1 MNKKEFLNSLENG
14 QVSAAQNRDEL
25 AKLPENAFK
34 PFDDSLPI
42 IEQQNFSPDS
52 DYFYQQ
58 CSALKKSNFSKQRCE
73 HLIDVKAK
81 MQEMGVKGFV
91 ISEQNHQAQAA
102 MRLKQEIE
110 ARLAEFKPQEDFQAA
125 IEQRNIALVRAF
137 ISRDLMSEYL
147 DAQDVADLVWYTQ
160 KFLPET
166 FQTYE
171 EDDKLC
177 KPFISKD
184 KSVWNYDYFINQQNS
199 LNANFALERVLHL
212 IHVRDELRQRG
223 LPEFQ
228 KLGTAKTTQA
238 TSKESLQSQTQADY
252 QNPENTQ
259 TSKVHSPQ
267 ENLHTSS
274 SFKKGLIIAG
284 GILALAALVVVIFK

>member
-1 MNKKEFLNSLENG
+1 MNKQIFLDNLENG
-14 QVSAAQNRDEL
+14 QISAVQNRAEL
-25 AKLPENAFK
+25 NRLPESDFQMLDN
-34 PFDDSLPI
+34 SLTMT
-42 IEQQNFSPDS
+42 EHNFST
-52 DYFYQQ
+52 DYFNTQF
-58 CSALKKSNFSKQRCE
+58 SILKRTNFAKQRCE

-81 MQEMGVKGFV
+81 MQEMGVQGFV
-91 ISEQNHQAQAA
+91 VSEQNQQTVQDAIQFSE
-102 MRLKQEIE
+102 KVQ
-110 ARLAEFKPQEDFQAA
+110 ARLAKFKPQEDFQAA
-125 IEQRNIALVRAF
+125 IDKRDVERVRAF
-137 ISRDLMSEYL
+137 ISRDLNSEYL

-160 KFLPET
+160 KSLPET
-166 FQTYE
+166 FEIYE
-171 EDDKLC
+171 EDNKFC
-177 KPFISKD
+177 KPFSED
-184 KSVWNYDYFINQQNS
+184 ESVWNYDYFINQQNS

-252 QNPENTQ
+252 QNPENTK

>member
-25 AKLPENAFK
+25 TKLPEDAFK
-34 PFDDSLPI
+34 PFDDCLP
-42 IEQQNFSPDS
+42 IEQQNFSS

-81 MQEMGVKGFV
+81 MQEMGVKGFI
-91 ISEQNHQAQAA
+91 ISEQSHQMAQAT
-102 MRLKQEIE
+102 MWSKQEIE
-110 ARLAEFKPQEDFQAA
+110 ERLAKFKPQEDFQAA
-125 IEQRNIALVRAF
+125 IEQRNIALVRTF

-147 DAQDVADLVWYTQ
+147 DAQDVADLVCYTQ

-166 FQTYE
+166 FEIYE
-171 EDDKLC
+171 EDDKFC
-177 KPFISKD
+177 KPFSKD
-184 KSVWNYDYFINQQNS
+184 KSVWNHDYFINQQS
-199 LNANFALERVLHL
+199 PLNANFALERLLHL
-212 IHVRDELRQRG
+212 IDVRNELRQRG

-228 KLGTAKTTQA
+228 KLGTAKITQA
-238 TSKESLQSQTQADY
+238 TSEESLQSQTQADY